1 MAINVKLFMTL
12 VPLSRSKQSNLSV
25 DWFDGITAQHILE
38 SEEFS
43 EQDQEAIAV
52 VINSVQ
58 AQVDDPLHDGDE
70 VDLLV
75 NLQGGSSPDGSRG
88 ATSSP

>member
-12 VPLSRSKQSNLSV
+12 VPLSKSKQSDLSV
-25 DWFDGITAQHILE
+25 DWFEGITAQHILE

-43 EQDQEAIAV
+43 DQDQEAIAV

-58 AQVDDPLHDGDE
+58 AQPDDPLNDGDQ

-75 NLQGGSSPDGSRG
+75 NLQGGSAG
-88 ATSSP
+88 ATTGK